1 MHYGKTF
8 GLQTIYNFNKMRE
21 KLSKDL
27 KNINDINIVHMIL
40 RSSQQKLKYFDIR
53 FLQLY

>member
-8 GLQTIYNFNKMRE
+8 GLQTICNLNKMQE
-21 KLSKDL
+21 KLSKDI

-40 RSSQQKLKYFDIR
+40 RSHLNR
-53 FLQLY
+53 N